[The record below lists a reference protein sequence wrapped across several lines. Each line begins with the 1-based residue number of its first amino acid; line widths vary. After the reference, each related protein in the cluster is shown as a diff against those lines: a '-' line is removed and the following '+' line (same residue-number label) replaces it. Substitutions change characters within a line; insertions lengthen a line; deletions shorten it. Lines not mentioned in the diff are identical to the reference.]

1 MASAL
6 ETWFKTAARAMPWR
20 KKPTPYGCWISEIM
34 LQQTTYTT
42 ALPYYT
48 RFLKAFPTVAR
59 LAAAREEDV
68 LKAWEGL
75 GYYARAR
82 NLHKAAKILS
92 ATRLVAWPTS
102 AKEWAR
108 LPGIGPYTAAAL
120 ASVLSKER
128 VPVVDGNVARVF
140 SRVWRLDEDFHQAP
154 ARARLATRLMPEIAR
169 AEDPGAFNQAMME
182 LGALVCT
189 PQNPAC
195 DTCPLA
201 AHCAAFKAH
210 EQEAYPAKSRARKLP
225 TRARTV
231 VLVRDEKGRV
241 LLVKNEEGSLLKGLW
256 DLPTVEEAGS
266 QTQVF
271 SHFRLHQKVV
281 CTTSRHLAFCDIS
294 RVPLTKAAR
303 EALGFDR
310 FPDSKTHFR

>member
-1 MASAL
+1 MSRPSIASAL

-20 KKPTPYGCWISEIM
+20 KRPTPYGCWLSEIM
-34 LQQTTYTT
+34 LQQTTYAT

-48 RFLKAFPTVAR
+48 RFIKAFPTVGR

-82 NLHKAAKILS
+82 NLHKAAKILA
-92 ATRLVAWPTS
+92 ATRPIAWPKS
-102 AKEWAR
+102 AEAWAR
-108 LPGIGPYTAAAL
+108 LPGVGPYTAAAL
-120 ASVLSKER
+120 SSVLSKER

-140 SRVWRLDEDFHQAP
+140 SRVWRLNDDFHQAP
-154 ARARLATRLMPEIAR
+154 ARERLAARLKPEIAH
-169 AEDPGAFNQAMME
+169 AEDPGNFNQAMME

-189 PQNPAC
+189 PTAPNC
-195 DTCPLA
+195 DACPLA

-210 EQEAYPAKSRARKLP
+210 EIEAYPAKPRARERP

-231 VLVRDEKGRV
+231 VLARDEKGRV

-256 DLPTVEEAGS
+256 DLPTVEEAGIA
-266 QTQVF
+266 TQVF
-271 SHFRLHQKVV
+271 SHFRLRQTVLRA
-281 CTTSRHLAFCDIS
+281 SLRRLSFCDPS

-303 EALGFDR
+303 EALRFD
-310 FPDSKTHFR
+310 TM